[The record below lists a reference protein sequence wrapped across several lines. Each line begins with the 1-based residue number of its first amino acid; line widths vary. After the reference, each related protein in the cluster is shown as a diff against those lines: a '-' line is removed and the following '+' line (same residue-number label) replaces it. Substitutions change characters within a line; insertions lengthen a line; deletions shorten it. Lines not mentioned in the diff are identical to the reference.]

1 MTSKFKE
8 YSCCS
13 CDSNFKIKHE
23 MDPTKYPVVNCP
35 FCGSELDDDDI
46 YSDNIEDF
54 DEDL

>member
-1 MTSKFKE
+1 MSSKFKE
-8 YSCCS
+8 YSCYS

-35 FCGSELDDDDI
+35 FCGSELEDDDI